1 MSLTGS
7 EINHPDKAFDTSYN
21 AAKKQAKEYTDASS
35 WAAALGIESGDIEG
49 AYTEI
54 INSDYVGDLINS
66 TNEII

>member
-7 EINHPDKAFDTSYN
+7 EINHPNKAFDTSYN
-21 AAKKQAKEYTDASS
+21 TAKEQVKKYTNASS
-35 WAAALGIESGDIEG
+35 WAAALGIKSGDIEG
-49 AYTEI
+49 AYAEI